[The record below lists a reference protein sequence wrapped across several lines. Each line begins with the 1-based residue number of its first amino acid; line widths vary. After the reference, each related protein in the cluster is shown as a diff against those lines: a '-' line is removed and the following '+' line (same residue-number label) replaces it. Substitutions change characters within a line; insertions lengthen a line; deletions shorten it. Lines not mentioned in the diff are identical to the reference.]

1 MGLGVGGGPAG
12 SAPGLAGE
20 TVSVPAVLAVLAA
33 VSAEGD
39 ATRGVA
45 GLLADEDLGP
55 AALAALED
63 QVFRTRSAAARLRRH
78 DQELAALFSSAREL
92 VEHNDVDIL
101 LRRLVQRAHDLIGTD
116 ITYLTEIEA
125 STGDLVIRAALGTVT
140 PAFHDVRVPPGKGLA
155 TKVARTRSAYWSS
168 PYMED
173 AELDHDAQVDAAV
186 AAEAIVAM
194 AGVPMLLGEEAVGV
208 LVAAHRT
215 PKSFTTEEISLLA
228 TFADHAAAVLRNAR
242 LLEVARV
249 AAAQAEVACAE
260 LTSYTL
266 AMEHAASLHTD
277 LTAAVLRGGSVEE
290 VAGILHQALRLDV
303 VVVDRRGL
311 PLASAGR
318 RRGRR
323 SPCRRPCWPA
333 STPAAAPVDWC
344 RCPASAPWSRSWPGS
359 RCWGRCS
366 SSTRRRPSIRCRSAP
381 WSGARRSS
389 RCSRSSSRRWPT
401 PRSGCA
407 APYDRPA
414 PSGQDRSPDD
424 RGPDD
429 RCHPTRPRGAVRAAR
444 GGPRPGRDP
453 NPPPAGGAERAEL
466 GADHGAAGGLGPAG
480 RRPRRRRRRPDRCGP
495 GVLRRARPQGA
506 RVEGGNLE
514 LLSPDS
520 GELVVPWAP
529 IGKPLIGAV
538 NGGAVTVGLE
548 LALHCDTLVA
558 SERAR
563 FADTHARVG
572 VMPAWGMTVLLPKA
586 VGSRLARQMSL
597 TGDYLSA
604 SGALRAGLVTAVVAR
619 DELLPHVR
627 RLGAS
632 IVGNDQAGVRTV
644 LATYRRIERD
654 LDAQAVRTETAASR
668 AWLDRGFDPAAVEA
682 RRAAILR
689 RGRVQTADSGS
700 DPDGVS

>member
-1 MGLGVGGGPAG
+1 MGLGVGGG

-20 TVSVPAVLAVLAA
+20 TVSVPTVLAVLAA

-55 AALAALED
+55 ATVAALED

-116 ITYLTEIEA
+116 ITYLAEIEA

-215 PKSFTTEEISLLA
+215 PRSFTTEEISLLA

-290 VAGILHQALRLDV
+290 VAGILHQALRLAV

-318 RRGRR
+318 PAARMTEPVPAAVLAGIDASRR
-323 SPCRRPCWPA
+323 SGRLV
-333 STPAAAPVDWC
+333 PV
-344 RCPASAPWSRSWPGS
+344 PGIGS
-359 RCWGRCS
+359 VV
-366 SSTRRRPSIRCRSAP
+366 
-381 WSGARRSS
+381 
-389 RCSRSSSRRWPT
+389 
-401 PRSGCA
+401 
-407 APYDRPA
+407 
-414 PSGQDRSPDD
+414 
-424 RGPDD
+424 
-429 RCHPTRPRGAVRAAR
+429 AVMA
-444 GGPRPGRDP
+444 GESLLGSVLVEH
-453 NPPPAGGAERAEL
+453 PPPALDPLPQRSVERGAQIVALLTLQQQAVADAEERVRGTLVSDVLSADSVYRREL
-466 GADHGAAGGLGPAG
+466 LLRARSRGVRIADLRTPVVVVVALEH
-480 RRPRRRRRRPDRCGP
+480 
-495 GVLRRARPQGA
+495 RRAALRAANEVAEDGLA
-506 RVEGGNLE
+506 
-514 LLSPDS
+514 
-520 GELVVPWAP
+520 GEHA
-529 IGKPLIGAV
+529 G
-538 NGGAVTVGLE
+538 
-548 LALHCDTLVA
+548 TL
-558 SERAR
+558 
-563 FADTHARVG
+563 
-572 VMPAWGMTVLLPKA
+572 TVLLP
-586 VGSRLARQMSL
+586 GESPLES
-597 TGDYLSA
+597 
-604 SGALRAGLVTAVVAR
+604 
-619 DELLPHVR
+619 
-627 RLGAS
+627 
-632 IVGNDQAGVRTV
+632 
-644 LATYRRIERD
+644 
-654 LDAQAVRTETAASR
+654 AQAVRERVQRSVPGPVLVVAGPAGAPETLRARFDVAQRCCRLLVALDQADLAACTEGFAPYLAMFGSGREDLSAYIRHTLGAVIDWDRERSTDLMPTLLGFVEANASPTRTAR
-668 AWLDRGFDPAAVEA
+668 HLGLHPNTVLQRLDRISCLLGPHWRDPEPLFRIGVAVRLHGLA
-682 RRAAILR
+682 RRLSSV
-689 RGRVQTADSGS
+689 G
-700 DPDGVS
+700 

>member
-318 RRGRR
+318 PAARTAEPVPAAVLAGIDASRR
-323 SPCRRPCWPA
+323 SGRLV
-333 STPAAAPVDWC
+333 PV
-344 RCPASAPWSRSWPGS
+344 PGIGS
-359 RCWGRCS
+359 VV
-366 SSTRRRPSIRCRSAP
+366 
-381 WSGARRSS
+381 
-389 RCSRSSSRRWPT
+389 
-401 PRSGCA
+401 
-407 APYDRPA
+407 
-414 PSGQDRSPDD
+414 
-424 RGPDD
+424 
-429 RCHPTRPRGAVRAAR
+429 AVMA
-444 GGPRPGRDP
+444 GESLLGSVLVEH
-453 NPPPAGGAERAEL
+453 PPPALDPLPQRSVERGAQIVALLTLQQQAVADAEERVRGTLVSDVLSADSVYRREL
-466 GADHGAAGGLGPAG
+466 LLRARSRGVRIADLRTPVVVVVALEH
-480 RRPRRRRRRPDRCGP
+480 
-495 GVLRRARPQGA
+495 RRAALRAANEVAEAGLA
-506 RVEGGNLE
+506 
-514 LLSPDS
+514 
-520 GELVVPWAP
+520 GEHA
-529 IGKPLIGAV
+529 G
-538 NGGAVTVGLE
+538 
-548 LALHCDTLVA
+548 TL
-558 SERAR
+558 
-563 FADTHARVG
+563 
-572 VMPAWGMTVLLPKA
+572 TVLLP
-586 VGSRLARQMSL
+586 GESPLA
-597 TGDYLSA
+597 A
-604 SGALRAGLVTAVVAR
+604 
-619 DELLPHVR
+619 
-627 RLGAS
+627 
-632 IVGNDQAGVRTV
+632 
-644 LATYRRIERD
+644 
-654 LDAQAVRTETAASR
+654 AQAVRERVQRSVPGPVLVVAGPAGAPETLRARFDVAQRCSRLLVALDQADLAACTEGFAPYLAMFGSGRDDLSAYIRHTLGAVIDWDRERSTDLMPTLLGFVEANASPTRTAR
-668 AWLDRGFDPAAVEA
+668 HLGLHPNTVLQRLDRISCLLGPQWRDPEPLFRIGVAVRLHGLA
-682 RRAAILR
+682 RRLSSV
-689 RGRVQTADSGS
+689 G
-700 DPDGVS
+700 